1 MIAHVVCFKMKPFA
15 NGNPKSK
22 NIPELIVRL
31 KNLKNE
37 IPQIHSL
44 DVGINDNGG
53 EYDIVLTELF
63 ENAEA
68 LGIYDTSMPH
78 IRIKEY
84 IGRVC
89 DKMTVTDY
97 PF

>member
-1 MIAHVVCFKMKPFA
+1 MIAHVVCLKLKPFA
-15 NGNPKSK
+15 DGKPKSK
-22 NIPELIVRL
+22 NIPLLVEKLR
-31 KNLKNE
+31 NLKNE

-44 DVGINDNGG
+44 DLGVNTNGT
-53 EYDIVLTELF
+53 EADIVLTELF

-68 LGIYDTSMPH
+68 LAIYDASMPH

-89 DKMTVTDY
+89 EKMTVTDY